1 MQSVILKPGKDKP
14 IANRHHWIFS
24 GAIKSLPEFE
34 DDDILPVET
43 ANGEFLGYAYFNSK
57 TSISG
62 RMLSFDKTPAEEAIK
77 QNIDKA
83 IAFRDK
89 IFDRKI
95 TNAYRLVNS
104 EGDKIP
110 GLVIDLY
117 NDVLVLQI
125 ATLGIERLKPM
136 IVEHLIKSL
145 KSRGTTRDPDFTSG
159 PKTIYE
165 KSNLLSRG
173 EEGLQNQEGL
183 LYGEDIDEV
192 EIMENK
198 IKFIVSLKN
207 GQKTG
212 FFLDQREMRKLVGE
226 LSEGKKVLNCFGYTG
241 GFSLYAMNG
250 GATTVDTV
258 DISEDAINLAKK
270 NTSLNKIK
278 TEKHGFIA
286 EDVFQFLR
294 EKPLEYNLIIL
305 DPPAF
310 TKRKT
315 DIIQACRGYKDINR
329 LAIKK
334 ILPNSFLL
342 TSSCS
347 YHVDEKLFQTVVFQ
361 AAAEANRSAR
371 IIGRHRLAPD
381 HPINIFHPEG
391 EYLKSLLLFIE

>member
-14 IANRHHWIFS
+14 IRNRHHWIFS
-24 GAIKSLPEFE
+24 GAINRMPNFT
-34 DDDILPVET
+34 DGDILPVES
-43 ANGEFLGYAYFNSK
+43 ANNEFLGYAYFNHK

-62 RMLSFDKTPAEEAIK
+62 RMLSFDKTSAEEALT

-83 IAFRDK
+83 AAFRKK
-89 IFDRKI
+89 IFNRKI
-95 TNAYRLVNS
+95 TNAYRLINS
-104 EGDKIP
+104 DGDKIP
-110 GLVIDLY
+110 GLVIDVY
-117 NDVLVLQI
+117 DDVVVLQI
-125 ATLGIERLKPM
+125 TTLGIERLKPL
-136 IVEHLIKSL
+136 IVEYIKKTL
-145 KSRGTTRDPDFTSG
+145 K

-165 KSNLLSRG
+165 KSNLPSRA

-183 LYGEDIDEV
+183 LFGEDVDEV

-198 IKFIVSLKN
+198 IKFIVSIKN

-212 FFLDQREMRKLVGE
+212 FFLDQREMRNWVKE

-241 GFSLYAMNG
+241 GFSLYAMKG

-258 DISEDAINLAKK
+258 DISAEAINLAKK

-278 TEKHGFIA
+278 IDKHGFIA

-294 EKPLEYNLIIL
+294 KKPLEYDLIIL

-310 TKRKT
+310 TKCKT
-315 DIIQACRGYKDINR
+315 DVIQACRGYKDINR
-329 LAIKK
+329 LAMKK
-334 ILPNSFLL
+334 IPSGSFLL

-361 AAAEANRSAR
+361 AAAEAGRSVR
-371 IIGRHRLAPD
+371 IIGRHHLAPD

-391 EYLKSLLLFIE
+391 EYLKSLLLFID